1 MDTWKRQIAPDI
13 LAGFP
18 TPTVQLAMRVVSLGK
33 ALFANFSLGPR
44 KASLPVV
51 VAQPNERFANRTQKR
66 VLCVGVV

>member
-18 TPTVQLAMRVVSLGK
+18 TPIVQLAMRVVSLGK
-33 ALFANFSLGPR
+33 ALFANFSLGPS
-44 KASLPVV
+44 SLPVV
-51 VAQPNERFANRTQKR
+51 VAQSNERFANRIQKR